1 MQNYIY
7 PALVTSSS
15 IELLETLDKEIVS
28 STNGTL
34 QSAVGSLTS
43 FAITNISSKQSNLHV
58 ELKSLETAKENASS

>member
-7 PALVTSSS
+7 SALVTSSS
-15 IELLETLDKEIVS
+15 IELLETLDKEIS

-43 FAITNISSKQSNLHV
+43 FAITNISSKQSNLHE

>member
-15 IELLETLDKEIVS
+15 IELLETLDKEIS

-34 QSAVGSLTS
+34 QSAVSSLTS

>member
-15 IELLETLDKEIVS
+15 IELLETLDKEIS